1 MNVVAIACARDEID
15 VIEPFVRHTVRTAA
29 RLIVLDNGSTDGT
42 RDVLSSLQHEGLPL
56 DVIDDPSPGKY
67 LSRRLTRLMQEE
79 AIGRWHA
86 DWIVPLDADEFL
98 AVAPGHELVPSGL
111 DAAVPLLLPWRSYVP
126 RHGDRADERN
136 PLLRIRHRLAA
147 EPHTLSKVIAPADLG
162 RLPTAA
168 IAQGSHAL
176 TIDGQPHPS
185 RSHPHAYLAHYPI
198 RSAAQFVV
206 KTVLGHL
213 QNEVMPYRDSFWGW
227 HHRNHY
233 ELLKQDPAAFL
244 ARVPDLA
251 SRYSRLVR
259 EDAGFE
265 TVDDPIEYLGG
276 PLRYTP
282 PASDMLAAWPPVL
295 RYVQDL
301 ARRCA
306 TLTAS
311 LPEEGRGSV
320 ESQTAA
326 RVFLIE
332 HLAER
337 DRLLETLLTERAT
350 LADDLSRLQSSWTWK
365 AGRAVLWPGR
375 VLKRMSQN
383 LRS

>member
-15 VIEPFVRHTVRTAA
+15 IIEPFVRHTVRAA
-29 RLIVLDNGSTDGT
+29 SRLIVLDNGSTDGT
-42 RDVLSSLQHEGLPL
+42 RDVLSSLRTEGLPL
-56 DVIDDPSPGKY
+56 DVIDDPAPGKH
-67 LSRRLTRLMQEE
+67 LSRRLTRLMHEE
-79 AIGRWHA
+79 AIGRCRA

-98 AVAPGHELVPSGL
+98 AVAPGGELAPSGL
-111 DAAVPLLLPWRSYVP
+111 DPGEPLLLPWRSYVP
-126 RHGDRADERN
+126 CDGDCADERN
-136 PLLRIRHRLAA
+136 PLLRIRRRLAS
-147 EPHTLSKVIAPADLG
+147 EPHTLSKVLAPAGLG
-162 RLPTAA
+162 GRPGAA

-176 TIDGQPHPS
+176 TIDGQPQPS
-185 RSHPHAYLAHYPI
+185 RPHPHACLAHYPI

-206 KTVLGHL
+206 KTVIGHL

-233 ELLKQDPAAFL
+233 ELLERDPSAFL

-251 SRYSRLVR
+251 SRYSRLVPG
-259 EDAGFE
+259 DTAFE

-295 RYVQDL
+295 RYAQDL
-301 ARRCA
+301 ARRYA
-306 TLTAS
+306 HLAAS
-311 LPEEGRGSV
+311 LPDEDRSGMEG
-320 ESQTAA
+320 QAAA
-326 RVFLIE
+326 RAFLIE
-332 HLAER
+332 QLTER
-337 DRLLETLLTERAT
+337 DRLLETLLTQRAK
-350 LADDLSRLQSSWTWK
+350 LSDDLSRLQESWTWK

-375 VLKRMSQN
+375 LLRRMSQN